1 VGIDMSSRIFMR
13 GAAVVTLLM
22 AVGHLFGSPWTPAAS
37 PQGHQV
43 VEAMQ
48 AYRFDA
54 MGLERSYY
62 DFYVGFGWLS
72 GAYLVGHAILF
83 WQIASLS
90 IPLSAQLRPVV
101 VVLCVEAVCATLLEW
116 KFLFWVP
123 VALSGLTAVCLGA
136 AWLLMRRTK

>member
-1 VGIDMSSRIFMR
+1 MSSRLLLR
-13 GAAVVTLLM
+13 SAAVATLLM
-22 AVGHLFGSPWTPAAS
+22 AVGHLLGSPWAPADT

-43 VEAMQ
+43 VDAMR

-62 DFYVGFGWLS
+62 DFYVGFGWLL

-90 IPLSAQLRPVV
+90 IQSATTLRPVV
-101 VVLCVEAVCATLLEW
+101 VVLCIEALCATLLEW
-116 KFLFWVP
+116 KYLFWVP
-123 VALSGLTAVCLGA
+123 VGLSGLTAVCLGA
-136 AWLLMRRTK
+136 AWFQIRRV

>member
-1 VGIDMSSRIFMR
+1 MSSRFLLR
-13 GAAVVTLLM
+13 AAAVVTLLL
-22 AVGHLFGSPWTPAAS
+22 AAGHILGSPWTPADR

-43 VEAMQ
+43 VDAMQ

-62 DFYVGFGWLS
+62 DFYVGFGWLL

-90 IPLSAQLRPVV
+90 FPSSAQLRPVV
-101 VVLCVEAVCATLLEW
+101 VVLCVEAVCATLLGWE
-116 KFLFWVP
+116 FLFWVP
-123 VALSGLTAVCLGA
+123 VALSGLTAVCLGV
-136 AWLLMRRTK
+136 AWFLMPRTK